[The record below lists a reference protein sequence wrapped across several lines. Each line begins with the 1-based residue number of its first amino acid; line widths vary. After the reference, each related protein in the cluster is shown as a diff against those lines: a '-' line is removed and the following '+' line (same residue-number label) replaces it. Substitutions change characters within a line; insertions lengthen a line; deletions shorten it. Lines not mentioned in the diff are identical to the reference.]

1 MKTKTIEYWV
11 DLNPNW
17 HDPSNLEH
25 GIPFLSNQAPTFPKC
40 GDGVK
45 RIKILVELPVWG
57 DEIDL
62 TVAATTSVEQ
72 EKGFQS

>member
-1 MKTKTIEYWV
+1 MKTKTVEYWL
-11 DLNPNW
+11 DLHPNW
-17 HDPSNLEH
+17 HDPSNLAY
-25 GIPFLSNQAPTFPKC
+25 GMPFLQNQAPTFPKC
-40 GDGVK
+40 DDGVK

-62 TVAATTSVEQ
+62 TVEATTSVEK